1 MTVSIRA
8 SLLLSALAMAALTA
22 AFVDPPEAAED
33 AKTPAHLAHWT
44 YGGEGGPSHWGQL
57 APENSQ
63 CATGAQQS
71 PIDLSGALTAS
82 IEGPEPHWLPAHG
95 GMVINNAH
103 TIQVDITG
111 GGSLT
116 LDGKDYVLK
125 QFHFHHPSEHTID
138 GKQFPLE
145 VHFVHASSD
154 GDLAVVGV
162 LFREGSP
169 NQSLDAIWATAPGR
183 EGKAAVAFDIDAAKF
198 LPARHEAFRYE
209 GSLTTPPCSETV
221 HWTVMA
227 SPQTASPDQIAAFS
241 AMFPLNA
248 RPVQPLNRRYVLK
261 TSG

>member
-33 AKTPAHLAHWT
+33 AKTPTHPAHWT
-44 YGGEGGPSHWGQL
+44 YGGEGGPSHWGEL
-57 APENSQ
+57 APENSPR
-63 CATGAQQS
+63 ATGAQQS

-82 IEGPEPHWLPAHG
+82 IEAPEPHWLPAHG
-95 GMVINNAH
+95 GMVVNNAH

-116 LDGKDYVLK
+116 LDGKNYVLK

-198 LPARHEAFRYE
+198 LPARHDAFRYE

-227 SPQTASPDQIAAFS
+227 SPQTASADQIAAFS